1 MEGERERV
9 EVNSERV
16 RRGCLPCLNP
26 CGESFE
32 VFSDQEVGDDGSNC
46 DVSECFPFL
55 CSASLSLLLSVIS
68 LAVLSRKCQFE
79 PFCDADLSPSRR
91 SAVPVATCCC
101 VNSKRARM
109 GYRRAAR
116 QACARSR
123 QEQAHA
129 TKLAFQSCQ
138 NGLGAECRLQ
148 KGRFCSRLRRGPA
161 HQRTC
166 QMRWRRRR

>member
-16 RRGCLPCLNP
+16 CRGCLPCLNP
-26 CGESFE
+26 GGESSE
-32 VFSDQEVGDDGSNC
+32 VFSDQEVGDVGSNC

-55 CSASLSLLLSVIS
+55 CSASLRLLLSVIS
-68 LAVLSRKCQFE
+68 LSVLSRKCQLN
-79 PFCDADLSPSRR
+79 LSVTQTSLLLGEAP
-91 SAVPVATCCC
+91 CCC
-101 VNSKRARM
+101 VNSVRGQGWVIEGPPVKLV
-109 GYRRAAR
+109 
-116 QACARSR
+116 R

-138 NGLGAECRLQ
+138 NGLGAECRLHQ

>member
-1 MEGERERV
+1 MNGFV
-9 EVNSERV
+9 VAAFLVSIHV
-16 RRGCLPCLNP
+16 VKVLKCFP
-26 CGESFE
+26 
-32 VFSDQEVGDDGSNC
+32 DQEVGDDGSNC
-46 DVSECFPFL
+46 NESECFPL
-55 CSASLSLLLSVIS
+55 HCSASLRFLLSVIS
-68 LAVLSRKCQFE
+68 LAVLSPKCQFE